1 MKRHINRY
9 EFIDTFLK
17 SDTYKNNFSYE
28 GLSVLF
34 DWLEEY
40 EEGLESELEFDMVA
54 VCCDFSEYKNIE
66 ELKESYNDIEDMDD
80 LEDKTIVI
88 MLEDEEGFIIQDF

>member
-1 MKRHINRY
+1 MKRYINRY
-9 EFIDTFLK
+9 EFIDTFMK

-40 EEGLESELEFDMVA
+40 EEGLEGDLEFDMVA
-54 VCCDFSEYKNIE
+54 ICCDFSEYKNIE
-66 ELKESYNDIEDMDD
+66 ELKENYNDIEDMDD
-80 LEDKTIVI
+80 LENKTIVI
-88 MLEDEEGFIIQDF
+88 MLEDEEGFIIQNF